1 MQKLSRLIPVRLHC
15 LLACV
20 YFLML
25 PLSIA
30 VNGSGASFLKLM
42 SIPIGGYFLVCI
54 LLSGQKLK
62 INVIHLLLF
71 LYTIDLFTSM
81 FTKPSSDMAM
91 VLFGYVL
98 NAGLFFC
105 LSAVEYTEREM
116 RLFYSAQV
124 VLLAVLVVIT
134 LWNDAQYAERTTLTI
149 FGQTSDPNYFV
160 GFFIFPMAVTI
171 ERVFRSKY
179 RLWYFLLLCAAGYT
193 VLLSGS
199 RGGLLAVLALV
210 LAASV
215 LYPKGLLRKGAALVM
230 VIGAVVLLWVAIRPF
245 LPENILERFS
255 IEAVLETR
263 GTYRMDIW
271 QSMLREVADSTKT
284 FLVGQ
289 GVGSQHHV
297 FLNGRLEN
305 EVAHNHYIQAL
316 YDQGILGLLL
326 FLGLVGACILRCV
339 KRRPAVAAAM
349 IGMMALGLSLSFNAS
364 TKTLWNIVVYAAFAF
379 PGRDGTDAPEGA

>member
-15 LLACV
+15 LLACI

-25 PLSIA
+25 PLTIA
-30 VNGSGASFLKLM
+30 VNGTGASFLKLV
-42 SIPIGGYFLVCI
+42 SIPIGGYFLAWI
-54 LLSGQKLK
+54 LLSGQKLR
-62 INVIHLLLF
+62 INMIHLLLF

-81 FTKPSSDMAM
+81 FTKPSSDMAA
-91 VLFGYVL
+91 VLFGYAL

-116 RLFYSAQV
+116 RLFYSVQV

-149 FGQTSDPNYFV
+149 FGQISDPNYFV
-160 GFFIFPMAVTI
+160 GFFIFPMAVTV
-171 ERVFRSKY
+171 ERVFHSRY

-215 LYPKGLLRKGAALVM
+215 LYPKGLLRKGAALLL
-230 VIGAVVLLWVAIRPF
+230 VIGAMVLLWVAIRPF

-255 IEAVLETR
+255 VEAVVETR

-271 QSMLREVADSTKT
+271 QSMLREVADSTRT
-284 FLVGQ
+284 FLVGR
-289 GVGSQHHV
+289 GVGSQHYV
-297 FLNGRLEN
+297 FLNGRLED
-305 EVAHNHYIQAL
+305 EVAHNHFIQAL

-326 FLGLVGACILRCV
+326 FLGLVVACIIRCA

-349 IGMMALGLSLSFNAS
+349 IGMMVLGISLSFNAS
-364 TKTLWNIVVYAAFAF
+364 TKTLWNVVVYAAFSF
-379 PGRDGTDAPEGA
+379 PERAGTDALEGA

>member
-1 MQKLSRLIPVRLHC
+1 MQKLNRRIPVRLHC

-25 PLSIA
+25 PLTIA
-30 VNGSGASFLKLM
+30 VNSSGASFLKLV
-42 SIPIGGYFLVCI
+42 SIPVGGYFLAWI
-54 LLSGQKLK
+54 LLFRQKLK

-71 LYTIDLFTSM
+71 LYTIDLFTTM
-81 FTKPSSDMAM
+81 FTKPSANMVV

-105 LSAVEYTEREM
+105 LSAVEYSEREM
-116 RLFYSAQV
+116 KTFSSVQV
-124 VLLAVLVVIT
+124 ILLAVLVVIT

-149 FGQTSDPNYFV
+149 FGQASDPNYFV

-171 ERVFRSKY
+171 ERIFRSKY
-179 RLWYFLLLCAAGYT
+179 RLWYFLLACVAGYT
-193 VLLSGS
+193 ILLSGS

-210 LAASV
+210 LASAV
-215 LYPKGLLRKGAALVM
+215 LYPKGPLRKGATLALMIGVM
-230 VIGAVVLLWVAIRPF
+230 ALLWLAVRPF

-255 IEAVLETR
+255 IEAVVETR

-271 QSMLREVADSTKT
+271 ESMLREVADSTQT
-284 FLVGQ
+284 FLAGR
-289 GVGSQHHV
+289 GVGSEHDV

-305 EVAHNHYIQAL
+305 EVAHNQYIQAL

-326 FLGLVGACILRCV
+326 FLLLVGACILRCA
-339 KRRPAVAAAM
+339 KRRPAVAVAM
-349 IGMMALGLSLSFNAS
+349 IGMMALGVSLSFNAS
-364 TKTLWNIVVYAAFAF
+364 TKSLWNIIVYAAFAF
-379 PGRDGTDAPEGA
+379 PDGKREDALEGD

>member
-1 MQKLSRLIPVRLHC
+1 MQIVRRLNAIRLRS
-15 LLACV
+15 LLACL

-25 PLSIA
+25 PLTIA
-30 VNGSGASFLKLM
+30 VNGSGASFLKLV
-42 SIPIGGYFLVCI
+42 SIPIGGYFLAWI

-71 LYTIDLFTSM
+71 LYTIDLLTSM
-81 FTKPSSDMAM
+81 FTKPSSDMM
-91 VLFGYVL
+91 VVLFGYVL

-105 LSAVEYTEREM
+105 LSAVEYSEREL
-116 RLFYSAQV
+116 RLFYSVQV

-134 LWNDAQYAERTTLTI
+134 LWSNAQYAERTTLTI

-160 GFFIFPMAVTI
+160 GFFIFPMAVTV

-193 VLLSGS
+193 ILLSGS
-199 RGGLLAVLALV
+199 RGGLLAVLALA
-210 LAASV
+210 LAAAV
-215 LYPKGLLRKGAALVM
+215 LYPKGLLRKGGALVL
-230 VIGAVVLLWVAIRPF
+230 VIGAMVLLWVAIRPF

-255 IEAVLETR
+255 IEAVVETR

-289 GVGSQHHV
+289 GVGSQHYV

-326 FLGLVGACILRCV
+326 FLGLAGACIVRCA

-364 TKTLWNIVVYAAFAF
+364 TKTLWNVVVYAAFAF
-379 PGRDGTDAPEGA
+379 PERTGTDAPEGA